1 MSSTVTSPTVTNP
14 TVTNPT
20 VRPRLCVVGT
30 GYVGLVTAAALAELG
45 HHVRCVDVDA
55 AKVARLSAGEVPF
68 VEGGLSELVRDR
80 LDQFEF
86 TTDVSGVLGSSDI
99 AFVCVDT
106 PPLASGHADM
116 SRVEAVADAVPPGA
130 ALTLVMKSTV
140 PVGTGQRIMRR
151 LRARGPHQVRYV
163 SNPEFLREGT
173 ALADVRHPD
182 RVVVGS
188 DDPRAAA
195 AVAAL
200 WAPLGGE
207 QITCDVASAEM
218 IKLAANA
225 FLATKISFINE
236 IANVCDAVGADVELV
251 ARGMG
256 TDHRIGSAFLR
267 PGTGFGG
274 SCFGKDVSA
283 LKQAAANVGYH
294 FHLLS
299 SVLEVNALQ
308 KRRVLW
314 LLEQRLGPLHGK
326 RVAVLGLAFK
336 PGTDDM
342 RDAPAL
348 VVIGGL
354 LAAGATVVGHDPV
367 AVPAARR
374 HVPESVTLT
383 DDLAEAVR
391 GADAVVIVTE
401 WPEYR
406 ALLTP
411 EVRALAARH
420 LVVDGRNLLDPTEAA
435 AAGWEWVG
443 IGRPSLPVSADANV
457 LIAGS

>member
-1 MSSTVTSPTVTNP
+1 MTTTS
-14 TVTNPT
+14 
-20 VRPRLCVVGT
+20 RPRLAVVGA

-45 HHVRCVDVDA
+45 HHVRCVDIDA
-55 AKVARLSAGEVPF
+55 AKVARLAAGEVPF
-68 VEGGLSELVRDR
+68 VEGGLPELIRAR
-80 LDQFEF
+80 LDQLTF
-86 TTDVSGVLGSSDI
+86 TTDVDGVLGSSDI

-106 PPLASGHADM
+106 PPLPSGHADM
-116 SRVEAVADAVPPGA
+116 SRVESVVDRVPVGA
-130 ALTLVMKSTV
+130 ELTLVMKSTV
-140 PVGTGQRIMRR
+140 PVGTGQRVLRR
-151 LRARGPHQVRYV
+151 LRARGPHRVRYV

-173 ALADVRHPD
+173 ALADVRQPD
-182 RVVVGS
+182 RVVVGA
-188 DDPRAAA
+188 DDLAAA
-195 AVAAL
+195 DAVLAL

-207 QITCDVASAEM
+207 VIRCDVASAEM

-236 IANVCDAVGADVELV
+236 IANVCDAVGADVDVV

-256 TDHRIGSAFLR
+256 TDHRIGQAFLR
-267 PGTGFGG
+267 PGAGFGG

-283 LKQAAANVGYH
+283 LKQAAANAGYH

-314 LLEQRLGPLHGK
+314 MLEQRLGPLHGK
-326 RVAVLGLAFK
+326 RIAVLGLSFK

-342 RDAPAL
+342 RDAASL

-354 LAAGATVVGHDPV
+354 QASGASVVGHDPV
-367 AVPAARR
+367 SVPAARR
-374 HVPESVTLT
+374 ALGPDVALT
-383 DDLAEAVR
+383 DDLHEAVR
-391 GADAVVIVTE
+391 GADAVVIMTE

-406 ALLTP
+406 ALLEP
-411 EVRALAARH
+411 GLRALVANP
-420 LVVDGRNLLDPTEAA
+420 LVVDGRNLLDPAAAA

-443 IGRPSLPVSADANV
+443 IGRPSLPVDTDAAALV
-457 LIAGS
+457 AGN